1 MGDRFNQSSRF
12 SNLVEWIDERRSRI
26 SRFRKQTAMQ
36 RDTRYYSLIGSLIA
50 RISRTRTKKVQR
62 VETVIGARLLRPLRR
77 PIEIDHRE
85 RNGVSRVFRS
95 CKHAGSST
103 SFPGFTLLFPSN
115 ESEKKKSRDVTRL
128 DQRSH
133 RFRWTRSQLQAIKN
147 ERGSMENYD
156 RQFVELWCCF
166 LYVGSS
172 ILLFFPAAFFVNV
185 RHAR

>member
-1 MGDRFNQSSRF
+1 
-12 SNLVEWIDERRSRI
+12 
-26 SRFRKQTAMQ
+26 MQ

-50 RISRTRTKKVQR
+50 RTSRTRTKKVQR
-62 VETVIGARLLRPLRR
+62 VETVIGPRLLRLLRR

-133 RFRWTRSQLQAIKN
+133 RFRWTRSQLQAIKTN
-147 ERGSMENYD
+147 VEAWKITTASSWNYGAASFMLVVPFYSFSRG
-156 RQFVELWCCF
+156 
-166 LYVGSS
+166 
-172 ILLFFPAAFFVNV
+172 FFRECTTRSLKMRIFCASYLKRCGGFT
-185 RHAR
+185 